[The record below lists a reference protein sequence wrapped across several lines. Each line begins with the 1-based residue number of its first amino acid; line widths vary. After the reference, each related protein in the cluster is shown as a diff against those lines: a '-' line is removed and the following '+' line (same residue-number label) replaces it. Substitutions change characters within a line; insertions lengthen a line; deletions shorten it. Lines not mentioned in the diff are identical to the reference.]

1 MKTRQVTLDPAHV
14 ARIESAYS
22 AHLRALSAA
31 FGINPV
37 IVDYDHDRDYV
48 DLPSLPRDLQL
59 RAPLEGGLVVEA
71 YEYVPGQTTQ
81 ASRPWFANTA
91 GLFCPR
97 GDEPGEWCI
106 AIARW
111 EAVDQR
117 APFEY
122 SSPPRIKVGLS
133 VLSSWTHS
141 TDRSPHSLTQA
152 VGAAINSAVVGT
164 RSA

>member
-1 MKTRQVTLDPAHV
+1 MNTQQMTLDPAHV

-22 AHLRALSAA
+22 AHLRALRAA
-31 FGINPV
+31 FGITP
-37 IVDYDHDRDYV
+37 IVVNYDHDRDYV

-71 YEYVPGQTTQ
+71 YEYVPDQTTQ
-81 ASRPWFANTA
+81 ENRPWFANTA

-97 GDEPGEWCI
+97 GDEPGEWWI
-106 AIARW
+106 AVARW
-111 EAVDQR
+111 EAVDKR
-117 APFEY
+117 APFEF

-133 VLSSWTHS
+133 VLSSWTQS

-152 VGAAINSAVVGT
+152 VGTAIHSAAIGRRWA
-164 RSA
+164 